1 MKKRFWQF
9 SAALIVLAMLCFCV
23 SCAQQTQSI
32 VDLLLEE
39 NSLPQL
45 VAQGEIQIRIE
56 DPGME
61 YDLLEGGLPA
71 DLFKDT
77 TIKYQI
83 DADNE
88 NMLYKVEL
96 NADFTCYDDTKHC
109 LLYVTK
115 GHVYLNAQDFL
126 NFCQFACTS
135 EEYAEAAAAIAKA
148 DCEWLDFPVENEYAF
163 DDITEQDLQD
173 ILAEIEKMRST
184 IGKAYADFKF
194 TGLTTNGSSFKLE
207 LDNAGL
213 ANLINSFID
222 YTIDNFDKIAPAC
235 IAYVNSSSLF
245 DDYDRKVFAEDIEN
259 LTEIFAETSMDERKE
274 LADTIEETFTTDCP
288 FDFLFKYDYAK
299 TAADTYALEEVI
311 TLAFDE
317 DYYGEV
323 STVYISL
330 KNTTKAAKNLQI
342 TIPTDKIATPEELS
356 ELF

>member
-1 MKKRFWQF
+1 M
-9 SAALIVLAMLCFCV
+9 
-23 SCAQQTQSI
+23 
-32 VDLLLEE
+32 
-39 NSLPQL
+39 
-45 VAQGEIQIRIE
+45 
-56 DPGME
+56 
-61 YDLLEGGLPA
+61 
-71 DLFKDT
+71 
-77 TIKYQI
+77 
-83 DADNE
+83 
-88 NMLYKVEL
+88 
-96 NADFTCYDDTKHC
+96 
-109 LLYVTK
+109 
-115 GHVYLNAQDFL
+115 
-126 NFCQFACTS
+126 
-135 EEYAEAAAAIAKA
+135 
-148 DCEWLDFPVENEYAF
+148 
-163 DDITEQDLQD
+163 
-173 ILAEIEKMRST
+173 AEIEKMRST

-311 TLAFDE
+311 TLDFDE